1 MIDIVPDSL
10 EIVYIEDMCFFL
22 FFKEYLFSF
31 VNETVAYHSQ
41 NACTCSTQESF
52 VDQGRNGLIRF
63 DTVIIFLELISRL
76 WS

>member
-10 EIVYIEDMCFFL
+10 EIVYFEDMCFFL

-31 VNETVAYHSQ
+31 VNEIVAYHSQ
-41 NACTCSTQESF
+41 NACSTQESF